1 MEYGELAE
9 VPVAGV
15 PLSTPVAVLNVT
27 PLGSAPFSLNAG
39 AGKPEAV
46 TVKVPGVPLSKCRD
60 VGAGDDGH
68 LGHSK
73 REALRPIRRH
83 TVVRDEGYG
92 VSASGTRRR
101 GAAQH
106 AGRRVQGHPVWQRS
120 SLAETHS
127 CREPR
132 GRYRE

>member
-46 TVKVPGVPLSKCRD
+46 TVKVPGVPSPNVAML
-60 VGAGDDGH
+60 
-68 LGHSK
+68 
-73 REALRPIRRH
+73 ALVMTGTWA
-83 TVVRDEGYG
+83 TVSVKLCVPRSEE
-92 VSASGTRRR
+92 
-101 GAAQH
+101 
-106 AGRRVQGHPVWQRS
+106 RRVGK
-120 SLAETHS
+120 E
-127 CREPR
+127 CRA
-132 GRYRE
+132 GWSRYH